1 MTSENRVLVRPIFL
15 IWVIAVVALLAIAWF
30 GLAFLIDQYT
40 HGKVNEVIKALNLEK
55 SVRYRSA
62 DHDLFTGI
70 TSLHDLEVKLGES
83 GLPVQV
89 GELRIERYRE
99 EGGVPVE
106 VRFAINN
113 FVVTPGAVTNPQIEL
128 AMVVGGF
135 DAVKGT
141 VQGDLA
147 IDSRDRTLKVRRFTV
162 HLDDLID
169 ASVRLEYNEVNVESW
184 KKFGQGNAA
193 TAEIELQML
202 EQVLAQA
209 GFVSLDGE
217 LVDLGLT
224 DRIVSWG
231 SRVTRS
237 SKEQF
242 RVTSQQ
248 QIMSRIPD
256 DLSMYRAPLAQ
267 IFRER
272 SRIELSL
279 HPDQPI
285 RLSDPVFS
293 DPQALEKRLGMKLEV
308 KPVEH

>member
-1 MTSENRVLVRPIFL
+1 MTSESRARMRPIFL
-15 IWVIAVVALLAIAWF
+15 IGVITVIALFGVAWF
-30 GLAFLIDQYT
+30 AVPILIDQYT
-40 HGKVNEVIKALNLEK
+40 QGKINEAIKALNLEK

-62 DHDLFTGI
+62 NHDLFTGVTI
-70 TSLHDLEVKLGES
+70 LHNLEIKLGGS
-83 GLPVQV
+83 GSPVQV
-89 GELRIERYRE
+89 GELRIESYRE
-99 EGGVPVE
+99 QEGVPME

-113 FVVTPGAVTNPQIEL
+113 FVVTPASVTNPQIEL
-128 AMVVGGF
+128 AMVVSGF
-135 DAVKGT
+135 DSVQGT
-141 VQGDLA
+141 VRGDLA
-147 IDSRDRTLKVRRFTV
+147 IDSRGRTLKVRQFTM

-184 KKFGQGNAA
+184 KSFGKGNAP

-209 GFVSLDGE
+209 SFVSLDGQ
-217 LVDLGLT
+217 LIDLGLT

-231 SRVTRS
+231 SRVTKS

-242 RVTSQQ
+242 RVTAQQ

-256 DLSMYRAPLAQ
+256 DLSMYRAPLAK
-267 IFRER
+267 ILRER

-279 HPDQPI
+279 HPEKPI

-308 KPVEH
+308 TPVGH